1 MSRSNMNQILLA
13 FIAGLTT
20 GGISCFAVQGG
31 LLAGTLADQKREDQ
45 KKSLLM
51 FLSAKAVSHFILGA
65 LLGLLGSSLI
75 ISSKTQGIMQI
86 IAGIFIL
93 AVAAKFA
100 EIHPIFKRFT
110 LTPPKSFFRILRIQ
124 SKSQG
129 LITPAIIGFLTVLIP
144 CGITQA
150 MMLLSVTSG
159 SFLYGGLILLAFVLG
174 TTPLFF
180 ILGLASEKVLSVKPL
195 KILAVVVIT
204 YLGLLSI
211 NTGQILRGSPHTFQN
226 YKNAIFNNKVK
237 NKGGVKIVD
246 GKQEVTINVK
256 NTSYQ
261 ASTDI
266 LKVGIPV
273 KLILITCN
281 TVGCSRSFTIPQYNI
296 SKILPA
302 TGTEIIEFTPT
313 KLGKLTYTCSM
324 GMYTGT
330 FNVVE

>member
-31 LLAGTLADQKREDQ
+31 LLAGILADQKREDQ

-129 LITPAIIGFLTVLIP
+129 LIAPAIIGFLTVLIP

-226 YKNAIFNNKVK
+226 YKNAIFNNEVK

-273 KLILITCN
+273 KLILITSN

>member
-1 MSRSNMNQILLA
+1 MNQILLA
-13 FIAGLTT
+13 FIAGITT

-31 LLAGTLADQKREDQ
+31 LLAGTLANQKREDQ

-51 FLSAKAVSHFILGA
+51 FLLAKTVSHFILGA

-86 IAGIFIL
+86 IAGVFIL
-93 AVAAKFA
+93 AVATKFA
-100 EIHPIFKRFT
+100 DIHPIFKRFT

-195 KILAVVVIT
+195 RILAVVVIT

-211 NTGQILRGSPHTFQN
+211 NTGQTLRGSIHTWQN
-226 YKNAIFNNKVK
+226 YRDVLLKSDFKTNQ
-237 NKGGVKIVD
+237 KGQILLED
-246 GKQEVTINVK
+246 GKQVVTIDVK
-256 NTSYQ
+256 STSYK
-261 ASTDI
+261 ASNNI
-266 LKVGIPV
+266 LKLGVPV
-273 KLILITCN
+273 KLILESNDVFSCA
-281 TVGCSRSFTIPQYNI
+281 RAFTIPSLNI
-296 SKILPA
+296 SKLLPS

-313 KLGKLTYTCSM
+313 KLGKLTFTCSM
-324 GMYTGT
+324 GMYSGY